1 MNDTEDPVG
10 TMEHKLA
17 EIEGLLFTDAA
28 RAAVQAE
35 QILLATPGHPVAT
48 LLLGVARR
56 FTGNASGAVE
66 TLEPLTRS
74 QPDHAAIHYEFGRAC
89 SAAGRSAQAIAALRR
104 AVELQPALPGAWNS
118 LAGELRA
125 AGDDAAADAVCSR
138 RIELASRDP
147 RLQKADAA
155 LRENRLAESNSL
167 LRQHLEEDPTD
178 VLAMHLLAAVY
189 MRHGDFADAGKL
201 LARCLEL
208 APNYAAARHDYALV
222 LDNLMRRGEALREIE
237 RALEIDPDHPGY
249 RNLQAALLD
258 RLGEYDRAIEVY
270 AGLLDEHR
278 EQPKVWTS
286 YGHTL
291 RAAGRG
297 DDAVSAFRWAIEY
310 QPECGEAW
318 WGLADLKTF
327 AFSAGEVDEMRR
339 QLERTDLSDDDRSH
353 FEFALG
359 KALEDGGDYVESFEH
374 YAEGNRLRR
383 KMLPYNATQLTAG
396 VQRSKAFFMPDFFA
410 DRADCGS
417 PERDPIFIVG
427 LPRSGSTLLEQILAS
442 HSAVEGTMEL
452 PDMLAIVQEL
462 GERGAEAG
470 TWRFPEVLASLEP
483 DEFRALGERYLES
496 TRIYRKTDR
505 PMFIDKMPNNFAN
518 VGLIQ
523 LLLPNARIVDARRH
537 PLASCFS
544 IFKQLFARGQAFAN
558 SLDDLGHT
566 YRDYV
571 ELMAHIDEVLPGR
584 VHRVFYE
591 HLVDDT
597 EAEIRGL
604 LDYCGL
610 PFEERCL
617 HFHETDRAV
626 RTASSQQVR
635 QPINRAG
642 VDHWR
647 HFEDWLDPLK
657 QALGPVLDSYPDVPR
672 FDPATHD

>member
-1 MNDTEDPVG
+1 MNDTEGPTG
-10 TMEHKLA
+10 PLEQKLA
-17 EIEGLLFTDAA
+17 EIERLLFSDAA

-48 LLLGVARR
+48 LLLGVAQR
-56 FTGNASGAVE
+56 FTGNAGAAVG
-66 TLEPLTRS
+66 TLEPLTHS
-74 QPDHAAIHYEFGRAC
+74 QPDHAAVHYEFGRAC
-89 SAAGRSAQAIAALRR
+89 SAAGRGEQAIAALRR

-125 AGDDAAADAVCSR
+125 AGDDTAADAVCAR
-138 RIELASRDP
+138 RIDVATRDP

-155 LRENRLAESNSL
+155 LRENRLAEAHSL
-167 LRQHLEEDPTD
+167 LNQQLQDDPTD
-178 VLAMHLLAAVY
+178 VLAMHVLAAVY
-189 MRHGDFADAGKL
+189 MRHGNFDDAGKL

-208 APNYAAARHDYALV
+208 APNYAAAHHDYALV
-222 LDNLMRRGEALREIE
+222 LDNQMRRGDALREIE
-237 RALEIDPDHPGY
+237 KALQADPDSPGY
-249 RNLQAALLD
+249 RNLQAAILD

-270 AGLLDEHR
+270 AGLLDEQP

-291 RAAGRG
+291 RAAGRQ
-297 DDAVSAFRWAIEY
+297 DESIAAYQKAIEY
-310 QPECGEAW
+310 SPGSGEAW
-318 WGLADLKTF
+318 WGLADFKTF
-327 AFSAGEVDEMRR
+327 TFSAGDIDAMRQ
-339 QLERTDLSDDDRSH
+339 QLDRSDLSDDDRSH
-353 FEFALG
+353 FEFTLG
-359 KALEDGGDYVESFEH
+359 KALEDAGDYAESFEH

-383 KMLPYNATQLTAG
+383 KMNPYEAAQLTTG
-396 VQRSKAFFMPDFFA
+396 VQRSKAFFTPAFFA
-410 DRADCGS
+410 ERADCGS
-417 PERDPIFIVG
+417 TARDPIFIVG

-452 PDMLAIVQEL
+452 PDMLAIVREL
-462 GERGAEAG
+462 GQRGVEAG
-470 TWRFPEVLASLEP
+470 NWNYPEVLASLEP
-483 DEFRALGERYLES
+483 DELRTLGERYLES
-496 TRIYRKTDR
+496 TRLYRKTDR

-537 PLASCFS
+537 PLASCLS
-544 IFKQLFARGQAFAN
+544 IFKQLFARGQAFAY
-558 SLDDLGHT
+558 SLDDLGRT

-571 ELMAHIDEVLPGR
+571 ELMAHFDEVLPGR

-591 HLVDDT
+591 RLVDDT

-617 HFHETDRAV
+617 RFHETDRAV
-626 RTASSQQVR
+626 RSASSQQVR
-635 QPINRAG
+635 QPINTAG
-642 VDHWR
+642 VEHWR

-657 QALGPVLDSYPDVPR
+657 QALGPVLDAYPAVPR
-672 FDPATHD
+672 FDATTDH